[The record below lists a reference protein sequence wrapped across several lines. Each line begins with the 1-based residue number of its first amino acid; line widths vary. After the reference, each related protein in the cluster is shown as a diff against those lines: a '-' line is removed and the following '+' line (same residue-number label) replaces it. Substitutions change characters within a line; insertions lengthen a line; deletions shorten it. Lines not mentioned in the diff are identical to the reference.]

1 MSFKFFQKFRKIQE
15 MGIFIV
21 LRVDESLY
29 KMLLCQ
35 ISSKIDDEKLIDLMK
50 YFKVK
55 DYYGDIDF
63 EKINLLKFDD
73 FKLNMCFKK
82 VFSFYE
88 EVVVIVKYVVFLVLF
103 VFLK

>member
-21 LRVDESLY
+21 LRVDELLY

-35 ISSKIDDEKLIDLMK
+35 IFSKIDDEKLIDLMK

-82 VFSFYE
+82 VFLFYE

>member
-1 MSFKFFQKFRKIQE
+1 
-15 MGIFIV
+15 
-21 LRVDESLY
+21 
-29 KMLLCQ
+29 
-35 ISSKIDDEKLIDLMK
+35 MK

-88 EVVVIVKYVVFLVLF
+88 EVVVIVKYVVILVLF

>member
-82 VFSFYE
+82 VFLFYE

>member
-35 ISSKIDDEKLIDLMK
+35 ILSKIDDEKLIDLMK

>member
-1 MSFKFFQKFRKIQE
+1 
-15 MGIFIV
+15 
-21 LRVDESLY
+21 
-29 KMLLCQ
+29 
-35 ISSKIDDEKLIDLMK
+35 MK

-63 EKINLLKFDD
+63 EKINFLKFDD

-82 VFSFYE
+82 VFLFYE

>member
-21 LRVDESLY
+21 LRVDELLY

-35 ISSKIDDEKLIDLMK
+35 ILSKIDDEKLIDLMK